1 MSIKIKLKL
10 PIKLKQ
16 YCISP
21 SLNIYAF
28 CNNLGHT
35 NKIMFISLVPY
46 TKFDDKNWIYCG
58 IYYYYGIIFIV
69 IIIVW
74 YTGFVLSHGL
84 LYTSLSW
91 ERAFMESYTGKWKP
105 RDVAGLIRM
114 WMSFYARPP
123 HQHLPQPL
131 FLFQFTKIPNS
142 FINFAGDIFK
152 SFDLIF
158 NSHAR

>member
-1 MSIKIKLKL
+1 MFSIKILDVSIKIKLKL

-91 ERAFMESYTGKWKP
+91 ERAFMEKP
-105 RDVAGLIRM
+105 MGWRWIEKDVSVFLCKSKLMNGFDNLCSFFNGL
-114 WMSFYARPP
+114 
-123 HQHLPQPL
+123 
-131 FLFQFTKIPNS
+131 
-142 FINFAGDIFK
+142 K
-152 SFDLIF
+152 SQILL
-158 NSHAR
+158 S